1 MTTSDLTGENQSSD
15 ASVVVDPVAPVPV
28 ALTDSDHSPLAADAM
43 TAALD
48 APTDNVSMPAV
59 LPAARPAAQPAALA
73 RTSSAMLG
81 KPPPEVAIAAN
92 GENRA
97 PPVIGDKYV
106 VERELARGAMGR
118 IYLATQKGLNRKVA
132 VKVMSPKLGDED
144 FRRRFMLEATGLA
157 NLSHRNIVTVFDY
170 GETAKGML
178 YLVLEYLEGMTLAQ
192 ALKVEGP
199 MTVARACAVSAQLL
213 RGLRMAHKKG
223 IVHRDLKP
231 SNIFLVQNEDGDEEV
246 KVLDFGVAKLF
257 STDGDVNMADATRDG
272 VLLGTPAFMS
282 PEQIDGTNVGP
293 STDLYALGVV
303 MYQMLSGR
311 LPFTGKNE
319 VEVLFAHLREQPPP
333 LRGLAGCEQI
343 PEPLAAYVHKLLAK
357 SVGDRYADA
366 SDSLDVLQS
375 LTTTLMAVDPNFRAQ
390 ITPDLAQSFMST
402 ASTNG
407 GSTGARRPVG
417 LPSPSDTG
425 SALRALGP
433 DSSTDLR
440 IAPTSETREQ
450 DVVFPPP
457 SPPPARFGSAPV
469 AVAVGAA
476 VMLAVGLT
484 WRSVSPA
491 PPPVPGSASVEA
503 VETHVII
510 ESLPP
515 GLTLVDEG
523 GRVLGVSPVTLAT
536 TATTLTLRAR
546 RDDQLS
552 NPVQLAVYEGQLL
565 ADFGKAFEEAK
576 TAPVPLRVT
585 VPPPVVRAASAP
597 RAARPAPRPAPAPVQ
612 AAVEAS
618 LPSAP
623 VQSPSIRLLDDRPN
637 AGSVD
642 DDVRPGIGL
651 LDTDGPKV
659 APLD

>member
-1 MTTSDLTGENQSSD
+1 MTTSDLTGENQSTD
-15 ASVVVDPVAPVPV
+15 ANVSIDPVAPAPV
-28 ALTDSDHSPLAADAM
+28 ALTASDHSQFVSDAM

-48 APTDNVSMPAV
+48 APTDNLA
-59 LPAARPAAQPAALA
+59 LPAALPAALP
-73 RTSSAMLG
+73 RTASAMLG
-81 KPPPEVAIAAN
+81 TPPPEVAIAAN
-92 GENRA
+92 GETRA

-157 NLSHRNIVTVFDY
+157 NLSHRNIVTVYDY

-199 MTVARACAVSAQLL
+199 MTVARACAVSTQLL
-213 RGLRMAHKKG
+213 RGLRVAHKKG

-231 SNIFLVQNEDGDEEV
+231 SNIFLVQDGDGDEEV

-319 VEVLFAHLREQPPP
+319 VEVLFAHLREQPPA

-343 PEPLAAYVHKLLAK
+343 PEQLAAYVHKLLAK

-366 SDSLDVLQS
+366 SESLDVLQS
-375 LTTTLMAVDPNFRAQ
+375 LTTTLMAVDPDFRAQ
-390 ITPDLAQSFMST
+390 VTPELAQNFMST
-402 ASTNG
+402 SSTNG
-407 GSTGARRPVG
+407 GSTGARRPAG
-417 LPSPSDTG
+417 LPSAGSDTG

-433 DSSTDLR
+433 DSSVDLR
-440 IAPTSETREQ
+440 IPPTSETRER
-450 DVVFPPP
+450 DVVIPPP

-476 VMLAVGLT
+476 MVLAVGLT
-484 WRSVSPA
+484 WRSVSSA

-503 VETHVII
+503 VETNVII

-536 TATTLTLRAR
+536 SASTLTLRAR
-546 RDDQLS
+546 KDDQLS
-552 NPVQLAVYEGQLL
+552 NPVQLTVHDGQLL

-576 TAPVPLRVT
+576 TAPVPLPV
-585 VPPPVVRAASAP
+585 VPTPPVVRAASAP
-597 RAARPAPRPAPAPVQ
+597 RGGRPALRPAPAPAPAPVP
-612 AAVEAS
+612 AAVEGS
-618 LPSAP
+618 PPSAP
-623 VQSPSIRLLDDRPN
+623 VKSPSIRLVDDQPSV
-637 AGSVD
+637 GSVD